1 VYFRC
6 SSELTFNDSKLAT
19 EALLL
24 HHSLGLLLPYGSLD
38 ATALWLANL
47 VELGK
52 SAAEACEVEVE
63 RAVEE
68 VERLLPTLGLL
79 LLLDVFVDIR
89 IGR

>member
-52 SAAEACEVEVE
+52 SAAEACSVEVE
-63 RAVEE
+63 RAVE